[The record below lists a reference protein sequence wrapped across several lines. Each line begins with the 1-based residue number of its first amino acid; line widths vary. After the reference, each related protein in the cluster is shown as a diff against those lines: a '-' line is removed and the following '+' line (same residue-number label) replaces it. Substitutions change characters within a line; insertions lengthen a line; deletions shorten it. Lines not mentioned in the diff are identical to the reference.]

1 MNYEDFLKAA
11 QVDQGLRPGSIKD
24 IYLRESR
31 LITEIA
37 YGFQEV
43 VSPGRDVIFSFYV
56 PANTIKI
63 QFLKINIYFPGFQQ
77 GDYPLNSNILYLP
90 YATKGSPYYRNG
102 AFLSFDGS
110 PQPEVGNGADGTY
123 YLWKRLFTKFL
134 VSSIRGFK
142 LTVCQLKWLLSSK
155 STVGSGANTHVPLR
169 LHAIADY
176 GVMDKDDWGTTAVID
191 YGDVNAYT
199 DTDGV
204 VYSKDVM
211 TRIQSLIDSAE
222 NYAAFRFMATTENTD
237 KDNANNYHLDEPVL
251 YCEIEEDASAKVGL
265 YANDGKGFGD
275 MLVSFNQ
282 NQEDIEL
289 QKYFSGVG
297 KKQIKLSAS
306 RSRRV
311 EVLVRMAIKMTG

>member
-1 MNYEDFLKAA
+1 MIYEEFLKAA
-11 QVDQGLRPGSIKD
+11 QANRGLTPGSVWD
-24 IYLRESR
+24 INLREGR
-31 LITEIA
+31 LLTEIA

-43 VSPGRDVIFSFYV
+43 VSPSRDVIFSFYV
-56 PANTIKI
+56 PEKTTKI
-63 QFLKINIYFPGFQQ
+63 EFLKINIYFPGFQQ
-77 GDYPLNSNILYLP
+77 GDYPMNSNILYLP
-90 YATKGSPYYRNG
+90 YATKGAPYYED
-102 AFLSFDGS
+102 ATFKAFDGATN
-110 PQPEVGNGADGTY
+110 PGVGNTANGIH
-123 YLWKRLFTKFL
+123 YLWARYFAKFL
-134 VSSIRGFK
+134 VSPIRGFK
-142 LTVCQLKWLLSSK
+142 LTVCQLKWLLSFK
-155 STVGSGANTHVPLR
+155 SVVGSGANTQIALR
-169 LHAIADY
+169 LHAIFDY
-176 GVMDKDDWGTTAVID
+176 GVLDKDDWWAGAVID
-191 YGDVNAYT
+191 YGDVNVYT

-251 YCEIEEDASAKVGL
+251 YCEIEEDTSAKVGL

-289 QKYFSGVG
+289 QRYFSGVG

-311 EVLVRMAIKMTG
+311 EVLVRMAIKLRG